1 MAVTDDAIS
10 SYLKSLGVAEDEFIQ
25 DVQDLEASGLSRE
38 EVLAAIAALNVASYF
53 IEDLGMSA
61 AISTQMAFTEQLLD
75 DLPFFGSVTESQLVA
90 KRSINTLYKS
100 RSSGQYHWNCDD
112 KLSTAS
118 HLHHGQ

>member
-75 DLPFFGSVTESQLVA
+75 DLPFFGTSRNYYRHAAES
-90 KRSINTLYKS
+90 IC
-100 RSSGQYHWNCDD
+100 G
-112 KLSTAS
+112 
-118 HLHHGQ
+118 